1 MTIAQ
6 LMDSKK
12 SRTNLKGRRHDQI
25 ILQQDVEKVRQST
38 GSTDEVSRTR
48 RTRCRSGHGICGL
61 PGRVCVG
68 PIESSRDRSE
78 CRRLAAHCPKGWHP
92 RTLRGKGSVPLY
104 EFDVLKTELDDQA
117 ELLVDGAIQVY
128 VNGGTEVMVLSR
140 WEKFR
145 PLTKSF
151 RVKKGELL
159 VKIAEG
165 PKPLEVETPVASARV
180 KQNGIRYQGKEDGE
194 TTLRVME
201 GVVEFGTA
209 FGTCPI
215 QTGTISFGVRG
226 KKCTKPKEED
236 HHAAL
241 DWAKELTKK

>member
-1 MTIAQ
+1 MIK
-6 LMDSKK
+6 LFSSRMLKK
-12 SRTNLKGRRHDQI
+12 SAS
-25 ILQQDVEKVRQST
+25 LQARPMKYLARGGLGAVLVMGCVVFPDESAWAQSKAVGTAQNAVGSLLIVRK
-38 GSTDEVSRTR
+38 D
-48 RTRCRSGHGICGL
+48 GIQ
-61 PGRVCVG
+61 
-68 PIESSRDRSE
+68 E
-78 CRRLAAHCPKGWHP
+78 
-92 RTLRGKGSVPLY
+92 TLRGKGSVPLY

-145 PLTKSF
+145 PLTRIL

-180 KQNGIRYQGKEDGE
+180 KQTEFDIKVQEDGE

-215 QTGTISFGVRG
+215 RTGTISFGVRG

-236 HHAAL
+236 HGAAL

>member
-1 MTIAQ
+1 M
-6 LMDSKK
+6 
-12 SRTNLKGRRHDQI
+12 
-25 ILQQDVEKVRQST
+25 
-38 GSTDEVSRTR
+38 
-48 RTRCRSGHGICGL
+48 
-61 PGRVCVG
+61 
-68 PIESSRDRSE
+68 
-78 CRRLAAHCPKGWHP
+78 
-92 RTLRGKGSVPLY
+92 
-104 EFDVLKTELDDQA
+104 
-117 ELLVDGAIQVY
+117 DGAIQVY
-128 VNGGTEVMVLSR
+128 VNEGTEVMVLSR

-145 PLTKSF
+145 PLTRIL

-180 KQNGIRYQGKEDGE
+180 KQTEFDIKVQEDGE

-215 QTGTISFGVRG
+215 RTGTISFGVRG
-226 KKCTKPKEED
+226 KKCTKPTEED